1 MNVGMKEQVLSPRV
15 QNAEETNLRSEILG
29 SACNLAE
36 CCSHAAKQ
44 EVVEFRLILQ
54 DERVEFMRQREDHV
68 EVSGKCCR
76 QHLPV
81 YVLFPDM
88 WRSVVAR
95 RLEAHAV
102 DFETT

>member
-29 SACNLAE
+29 IACNLAE
-36 CCSHAAKQ
+36 CFSHGAKQ

-68 EVSGKCCR
+68 EVPGWK
-76 QHLPV
+76 QFQLPRV
-81 YVLFPDM
+81 DPSTTCLSLTLVAM
-88 WRSVVAR
+88 SIATAVV
-95 RLEAHAV
+95 
-102 DFETT
+102 

>member
-1 MNVGMKEQVLSPRV
+1 MRVQEQVLSPRV
-15 QNAEETNLRSEILG
+15 QNAEKTNLRAEMLG
-29 SACNLAE
+29 MACNLAE
-36 CCSHAAKQ
+36 CFRHGAKQ

-76 QHLPV
+76 QHLCL

-88 WRSVVAR
+88 WSSPLSLATVAP
-95 RLEAHAV
+95 AV
-102 DFETT
+102 RGNTT